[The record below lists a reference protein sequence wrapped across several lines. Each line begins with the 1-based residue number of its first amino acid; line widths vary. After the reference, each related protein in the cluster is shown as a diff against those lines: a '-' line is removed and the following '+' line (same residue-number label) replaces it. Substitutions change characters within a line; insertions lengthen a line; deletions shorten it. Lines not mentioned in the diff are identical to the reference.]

1 MRIFILILAVALL
14 SACASSNNAN
24 NNSQWDF
31 DHNLQFRETKLTDN
45 KYHLEIIPKND
56 TYFSQL
62 ATFLMRRSY
71 QICGQYGYTLEVL
84 QGIEGFNDREG
95 LPNLIQSSLHA
106 NVECKK

>member
-31 DHNLQFRETKLTDN
+31 DHNLQFWETKLTDN
-45 KYHLEIIPKND
+45 KYNIEIIPKMY
-56 TYFSQL
+56 TYFRELS
-62 ATFLMRRSY
+62 TFLMRRSY

-106 NVECKK
+106 NGECKK